1 MSAELHSGDVVSSIS
16 IEGLLNKRQGVVRL
30 LRQAVETLAEA
41 QRMTTDGGMLTD
53 TYRQFGW
60 VIDGPS
66 RHHENTLLSEESF
79 QQIIVRL
86 DSALWG
92 KLMHDSGLLTFMDA
106 KARAD
111 FAEKIDKCQTPPL
124 THENIEATFA
134 AMYAGRDDM
143 FDRGVIACF
152 KSLSW
157 DYKTNN
163 PVKFG
168 KRIIK
173 EYLCER
179 WGGMNYRALDDLNDL
194 QRVFR
199 VVDGKLEEDHRNCL
213 GQRLRVAHT
222 NAKATGL
229 SDHVDEYMAVKWFKN
244 GNGHIT
250 FTRPE
255 LVDRLNS
262 IIAKHYPGALPEPRS

>member
-1 MSAELHSGDVVSSIS
+1 MSAQLHTGDVVASIS
-16 IEGLLNKRQGVVRL
+16 IAGLLNKREGVIKL
-30 LRQAVETLAEA
+30 LRHAVDTLAEA
-41 QRMTTDGGMLTD
+41 QRMTTEGGMLTD

-60 VIDGPS
+60 VVDGPS
-66 RHHENTLLSEESF
+66 RHHENTLLSEESLKDV
-79 QQIIVRL
+79 IVRL

-92 KLMHDSGLLTFMDA
+92 KLMYDSGLLTFMDS
-106 KARAD
+106 KARAE

-124 THENIEATFA
+124 TAENIEATFA

-157 DYKTNN
+157 CYQTNN

-173 EYLCER
+173 EYLCEK
-179 WGGMNYRALDDLNDL
+179 WGGMNYRALDSLNDL

-199 VVDGKLEEDHRNCL
+199 VVDGKPEEDHRNCL
-213 GQRLRVAHT
+213 GQRLRVAHGHGV
-222 NAKATGL
+222 ATGE
-229 SDHVDEYMAVKWFKN
+229 HVDDYMAVKWFKN

-250 FTRPE
+250 FTRPD

-262 IIAKHYPGALPEPRS
+262 IIAKHYPGALPEARS